1 MVDSSYSELL
11 TDHITIADT
20 NKVHTLVAFVR
31 PCIDTTTTPSKTSTT
46 PTMPNTTPTI
56 TTGHTG
62 FGDEEDEAST
72 ISITSEA
79 APSTAPPNGTTNILG
94 GHATPR
100 SPAFNLG
107 PFTHATSPERIEN
120 LAILTGNL
128 TMLELDVNIGNQTF
142 NLTRPQ
148 FDVRN
153 LTAQNLGM
161 NATRNFS
168 VDFGHNAADGQRNL
182 TNVTQRRDGNVSLG
196 LTGELVIPDLQSE
209 NE

>member
-72 ISITSEA
+72 ISITTEA
-79 APSTAPPNGTTNILG
+79 APSTSPPNGTTNILR

-107 PFTHATSPERIEN
+107 PFTHATSPELIEN
-120 LAILTGNL
+120 LAILTDNL
-128 TMLELDVNIGNQTF
+128 TMLELDVNIGHQTF

-153 LTAQNLGM
+153 LTAQNLEM
-161 NATRNFS
+161 NATRNYI
-168 VDFGHNAADGQRNL
+168 
-182 TNVTQRRDGNVSLG
+182 SLF
-196 LTGELVIPDLQSE
+196 TY
-209 NE
+209 